1 MSNFLIIKLIVQ
13 PCSVV
18 KRVRISM
25 QLDADEK
32 LLRTRAWRECA
43 FLVLASKSKSLQVH
57 QIKRKL
63 IICVRG

>member
-13 PCSVV
+13 PML
-18 KRVRISM
+18 RVRISM

-32 LLRTRAWRECA
+32 LLRECT
-43 FLVLASKSKSLQVH
+43 FLALASKSKSLQVH

-63 IICVRG
+63 IICLRG

>member
-13 PCSVV
+13 PVLL

-32 LLRTRAWRECA
+32 LLREHGAS
-43 FLVLASKSKSLQVH
+43 VLFSMG
-57 QIKRKL
+57 IYFR
-63 IICVRG
+63 

>member
-13 PCSVV
+13 PVLL

-32 LLRTRAWRECA
+32 LLREHGASEVC
-43 FLVLASKSKSLQVH
+43 FSCVGLKVEILASPSN
-57 QIKRKL
+57 
-63 IICVRG
+63 

>member
-13 PCSVV
+13 PVLL

-32 LLRTRAWRECA
+32 LLRECT
-43 FLVLASKSKSLQVH
+43 FLALASKSKSLQVH

-63 IICVRG
+63 IICLRG

>member
-13 PCSVV
+13 PVLL

-32 LLRTRAWRECA
+32 LLREHGASVL
-43 FLVLASKSKSLQVH
+43 FLCWPQSRNPCKSIKLSAS
-57 QIKRKL
+57 
-63 IICVRG
+63 

>member
-13 PCSVV
+13 PVLL

-32 LLRTRAWRECA
+32 LLREHGGVC
-43 FLVLASKSKSLQVH
+43 FSCVGLKVEILASPSN
-57 QIKRKL
+57 
-63 IICVRG
+63 